1 MRNVLGEAGMIGG
14 TRVAS
19 WTDWIDAIVLHPVA
33 GWAVL
38 AAMMVS
44 LFVSIF
50 SIASYPMEWID
61 SGFTWAGQLLEIQMP
76 AGILRDLFVNGIGCL
91 RDSRGKQG
99 CNN

>member
-1 MRNVLGEAGMIGG
+1 MIGG

-33 GWAVL
+33 GWGVL

-61 SGFTWAGQLLEIQMP
+61 SGFTWAGQLLESQMP
-76 AGILRDLFVNGIGCL
+76 AGILRELFVNGILAGVGGVVIFL
-91 RDSRGKQG
+91 PQILILFFF
-99 CNN
+99 